1 MNKVLFIDVD
11 GTLISFTSHKVP
23 DSSIDALQK
32 ARENGCEIIIAT
44 GRAYTDLEDLKEI
57 PYNAVIALNGS
68 DCVLR
73 DGTSIARRQIPLDD
87 FRKALAL
94 SEEYGFPIAVEND
107 LGIFVN
113 RRDTQV
119 IALAEHVNH
128 PVPPVVDIEKMF
140 VESKC
145 CQLCFYCDKE
155 TENDIM
161 RQLPHLSASRWH
173 PIFADINVKGVD
185 KSTGMDIFASYY
197 GIDMSET
204 VAFGDGGNDIPMLRK
219 AGIGIA
225 MGNASETVKA
235 AAGYVTDS
243 VDDNGIYN
251 ALKHFKVI

>member
-113 RRDTQV
+113 RRDPQV

-155 TENDIM
+155 TENEIM

-173 PIFADINVKGVD
+173 PIFADINVKGVVIT
-185 KSTGMDIFASYY
+185 SSPGPIPAASKA
-197 GIDMSET
+197 ICSALAPLEQDMQCFTPISSANSASNCWVCGPSSHWLES
-204 VAFGDGGNDIPMLRK
+204 
-219 AGIGIA
+219 
-225 MGNASETVKA
+225 NASKA
-235 AAGYVTDS
+235 AW
-243 VDDNGIYN
+243 
-251 ALKHFKVI
+251 